1 MQLSHV
7 RTTLLLAMRRV
18 KFCAIRSAVFV
29 RESLELGVKTEPSNQ
44 TVGEALVYIISV
56 SLRRFK
62 PEDGEDQRRR
72 RQSGA
77 E

>member
-29 RESLELGVKTEPSNQ
+29 RESLELGVKTEPYQ

-62 PEDGEDQRRR
+62 PEDGEETETKRC
-72 RQSGA
+72 
-77 E
+77 